1 LFSNLGSKLVL
12 VGRDENELDQ
22 TIQSCSAESKN
33 NVFDAKLFHSNL
45 LVVGY
50 NGFYFK
56 ILKVV
61 GDLTNLNVCKK
72 VVDDAVQKF
81 GKINILVRDEE
92 DKTFFFN

>member
-1 LFSNLGSKLVL
+1 MVL
-12 VGRDENELDQ
+12 
-22 TIQSCSAESKN
+22 
-33 NVFDAKLFHSNL
+33 
-45 LVVGY
+45 
-50 NGFYFK
+50 YFK